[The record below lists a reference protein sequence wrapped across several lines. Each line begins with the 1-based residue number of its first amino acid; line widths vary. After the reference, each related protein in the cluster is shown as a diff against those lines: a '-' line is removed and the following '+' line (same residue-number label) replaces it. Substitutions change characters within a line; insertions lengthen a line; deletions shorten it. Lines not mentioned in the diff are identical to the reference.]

1 MMFQCSAMMMMG
13 VMLSESLAT
22 WAGATNNL
30 TASTLAVGLGV
41 DQADV
46 SEVQIIRGSQ
56 VPPGSATLS
65 FHVAFDSVE
74 PGPSDGQLLARA
86 SSSFEWLSA
95 IVITRLP
102 GPLLAITGHSSTLR
116 LTLTRRCFDE
126 RVALLAAFTM

>member
-1 MMFQCSAMMMMG
+1 MMFQCSAMMMG

-46 SEVQIIRGSQ
+46 SEVQIRGSQ

-74 PGPSDGQLLARA
+74 PDPSDGQLLARA